1 MEGSTKCLATA
12 RDVLRTQRETVWKNA
27 PEELSCTDLVVF
39 NSFLMHADAGGET
52 FVRARTVAR
61 ETRRS
66 ERSVR
71 RSIARL
77 RHVGLLV
84 VVTERTTTG
93 RANLYRLVLG
103 GRAANDTS
111 SGRRTGSRE
120 GLCEDRVQQ
129 PEAAEGDQPTTEH
142 HDRDRAVSPVGEMA
156 SDNAPAAAS
165 PPPFGAPGCGQ
176 IGSTHAATVAAPPPR
191 LLLVNRSQINDP
203 PLSPP
208 PGGERRGRDR
218 QRIRAR
224 SRFLLEGPP
233 LPLGEASAPAKPPR
247 SRRSPQDEFATPAGR
262 REALVFELLDE
273 GLDLVE
279 IVKRTRIDART
290 LRGIHEEWRALQA
303 LRAPTVLQLRV
314 RSDVRRAELEHEW
327 GASWTSRT

>member
-1 MEGSTKCLATA
+1 VDVLPQPLPIFTRATA
-12 RDVLRTQRETVWKNA
+12 EAVMT
-27 PEELSCTDLVVF
+27 LVVRRLE
-39 NSFLMHADAGGET
+39 NGRW
-52 FVRARTVAR
+52 VRAPRTFQLA
-61 ETRRS
+61 E
-66 ERSVR
+66 
-71 RSIARL
+71 L
-77 RHVGLLV
+77 PDRHAVG
-84 VVTERTTTG
+84 
-93 RANLYRLVLG
+93 ALYG
-103 GRAANDTS
+103 G
-111 SGRRTGSRE
+111 GKYE
-120 GLCEDRVQQ
+120 V
-129 PEAAEGDQPTTEH
+129 
-142 HDRDRAVSPVGEMA
+142 
-156 SDNAPAAAS
+156 
-165 PPPFGAPGCGQ
+165 
-176 IGSTHAATVAAPPPR
+176 I
-191 LLLVNRSQINDP
+191 
-203 PLSPP
+203 
-208 PGGERRGRDR
+208 GRDR